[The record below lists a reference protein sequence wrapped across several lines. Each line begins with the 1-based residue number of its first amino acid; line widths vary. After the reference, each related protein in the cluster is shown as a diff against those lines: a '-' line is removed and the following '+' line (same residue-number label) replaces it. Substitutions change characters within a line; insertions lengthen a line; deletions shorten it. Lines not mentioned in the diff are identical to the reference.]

1 MTSAED
7 ERATGIGID
16 AVDVDRFGAVLHRRP
31 RLLQR
36 LFTTAEQH
44 DVLQGGRSLERLAA
58 RFAAKEATMKALGIG
73 LGQVSFHD
81 IEVATTNYGQPILRP
96 HGRALELSKHA
107 GKLHVSLT
115 HTANLAMAVVAPEAT
130 WKP

>member
-1 MTSAED
+1 MTSAEG

-16 AVDVDRFGAVLHRRP
+16 AVDVDRFDAALKRRP
-31 RLLQR
+31 GLLQR

-44 DVLQGGRSLERLAA
+44 DVLQGGRSIERLAA

-73 LGQVSFHD
+73 LGRVAFHD
-81 IEVATTNYGQPILRP
+81 IEVATTEHGQPILKL
-96 HGRALELSKHA
+96 HGKALELAKPI
-107 GKLHVSLT
+107 GRLHVSLT
-115 HTANLAMAVVAPEAT
+115 HTATLAMAVVAPEAT